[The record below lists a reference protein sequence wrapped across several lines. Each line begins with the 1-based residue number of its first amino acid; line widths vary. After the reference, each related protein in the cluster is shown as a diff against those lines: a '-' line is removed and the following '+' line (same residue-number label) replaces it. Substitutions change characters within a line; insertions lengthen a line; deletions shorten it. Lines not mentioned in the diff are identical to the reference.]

1 MLSEGELKNLT
12 NGQSLYRVLQPWW
25 DVFCHYL
32 SIMMF
37 MMATLG
43 CTLQVTLRRFICVAC
58 QLTQSGICEN
68 AYNPEQTFANASLP
82 KYYPPEV
89 YRLDLQQ
96 YAYIDAVCYE
106 HQLHWFAKFF
116 PYVVM
121 LQTLL
126 LVIISNFWFQYP
138 STSARLMHFIS
149 ILHKCCDSPWTT
161 RALSETVVEQGGGA
175 QSSASVIDPVAK
187 VSTTSEDRKP
197 IGMETIGVLDRKE
210 GEQAKAIFEKVKK
223 LKVHVEDKDVIY
235 HLYMK
240 QIVVKMLVLAVSLV
254 YIPHAAS
261 HIRFEVDCTV
271 DLRALIPYQSFRCVH
286 ALATIFWLLS
296 LVYTVMII
304 FYSLTCFY
312 SFWWIIRNSLRH
324 YSFDSVREDSIYSD
338 VPDVKNDFAFV
349 LHLLDQYN
357 PLFSKRFSV
366 FLSEVSEK
374 KLRQLNLNNLWP
386 REKLSQKVVRNTK
399 DQLELHLML
408 LSGIPAAVFELQ
420 DLEVLKLQLIPEAR
434 FPKKLT
440 QLVYLTELWIDHT
453 TTTIDHM
460 ALSFLSQN
468 LRILKLKFTEVQK
481 APTWIFNL
489 WNLAELYL
497 YGNLFSED
505 NSAFVNSIPRLKNL
519 KVLFLKCSVS
529 MMPKVISG
537 SLTSLQTLI
546 VDNEGT
552 QLSAL
557 QSLKT
562 MQNLTCLKILHCDL
576 QRIPSS
582 IFSLTNL
589 QEIDLEGNDLK
600 TIEEVLSFQHLP
612 KLFTLKMKHNNI
624 TYIPVHIGVLE
635 SLEQLHLSH
644 NHIKTIPSQLFLC
657 TRLYYL
663 DLSHNFLTVIPCEIQ
678 DLKRLQYLNV
688 SNNNIDVVPEEMFH
702 CRTLQSLLLDHNSL
716 SAIPSQV
723 SELTNL
729 SLLDLRGNQLESLP
743 PELEE
748 CLCLRPEGLLV
759 EDGLFNSLPPSI
771 KEGFQRP
778 EREHSLKASESDV
791 VVNTTSCNLVICS
804 SGHGDSGLT
813 HPV

>member
-12 NGQSLYRVLQPWW
+12 IGQSLYRVLQPWW

-43 CTLQVTLRRFICVAC
+43 CTLQLTLRRFICVAC
-58 QLTQSGICEN
+58 QMTQDGVCEN
-68 AYNPEQTFANASLP
+68 AYTPKQTFPNASVP
-82 KYYPPEV
+82 KYYIPSSPSGV

-96 YAYIDAVCYE
+96 YSYIDAVCYE
-106 HQLHWFAKFF
+106 YQLHWFAKFF

-121 LQTLL
+121 LQTLV

-138 STSARLMHFIS
+138 STSARLMHFVS

-161 RALSETVVEQGGGA
+161 RALSETVVEQGGAA
-175 QSSASVIDPVAK
+175 QPSASIIDPVAK
-187 VSTTSEDRKP
+187 LSTTSEDRKP
-197 IGMETIGVLDRKE
+197 IGMETIGVLDKKE

-223 LKVHVEDKDVIY
+223 LKVHVEDKDIIY

-240 QIVVKMLVLAVSLV
+240 QIVLKMLVLSVSLV
-254 YIPHAAS
+254 YIPQAAS
-261 HIRFEVDCTV
+261 HITFEVDCTV
-271 DLRALIPYQSFRCVH
+271 DLRALMPCQYFRCVH

-304 FYSLTCFY
+304 LYSMTCFY
-312 SFWWIIRNSLRH
+312 SLWWMIRNSLRH

-338 VPDVKNDFAFV
+338 VPDVKNDFAFI

-408 LSGIPAAVFELQ
+408 LSGIPDAVFELQ

-434 FPKKLT
+434 LPQKVT
-440 QLVYLTELWIDHT
+440 QLAYLTELWLDHT
-453 TTTIDHM
+453 TATIDPM
-460 ALSFLSQN
+460 ALSYLSQH
-468 LRILKLKFTEVQK
+468 LKILKLKFTEVQK
-481 APTWIFNL
+481 APIWIFNL
-489 WNLAELYL
+489 LSLAELYL
-497 YGNLFSED
+497 YGNLLSEE
-505 NSAFVNSIPRLKNL
+505 NSAFVNSIPKLKNL
-519 KVLFLKCSVS
+519 KVLFLKCSASV
-529 MMPKVISG
+529 MPKVITG
-537 SLTSLQTLI
+537 SLASLQTLI

-552 QLSAL
+552 QLVAL

-562 MQNLTCLKILHCDL
+562 TQNLTCLKLLHCDL

-600 TIEEVLSFQHLP
+600 TVEEVLSFQHLP
-612 KLFTLKMKHNNI
+612 RLFTLKMKHNSI

-644 NHIKTIPSQLFLC
+644 NHITTIPSQLFFC
-657 TRLYYL
+657 SRLYFL
-663 DLSHNFLTVIPCEIQ
+663 DVSHNSLTVIPCEIQ
-678 DLKRLQYLNV
+678 NLKRLQHLNV
-688 SNNNIDVVPEEMFH
+688 SNNNV
-702 CRTLQSLLLDHNSL
+702 SNLL
-716 SAIPSQV
+716 IP
-723 SELTNL
+723 
-729 SLLDLRGNQLESLP
+729 
-743 PELEE
+743 
-748 CLCLRPEGLLV
+748 
-759 EDGLFNSLPPSI
+759 
-771 KEGFQRP
+771 
-778 EREHSLKASESDV
+778 
-791 VVNTTSCNLVICS
+791 
-804 SGHGDSGLT
+804 
-813 HPV
+813 